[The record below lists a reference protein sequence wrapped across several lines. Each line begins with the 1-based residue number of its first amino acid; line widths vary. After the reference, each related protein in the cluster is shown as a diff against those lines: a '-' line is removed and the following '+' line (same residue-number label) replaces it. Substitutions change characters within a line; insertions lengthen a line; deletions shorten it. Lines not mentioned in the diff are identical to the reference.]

1 MGTLTADH
9 QAFRSTVADLRAAA
23 ERLGAD
29 RDRAARSVDALLG
42 TWTGVVATSYAEGW
56 EAWCSGAG
64 RVLDGLATMAA
75 LLEAADADLAAT
87 DAVAGADLGRL
98 AVRLG

>member
-9 QAFRSTVADLRAAA
+9 TAFQSTVADLRTAAD
-23 ERLGAD
+23 RLRSD
-29 RDRAARSVDALLG
+29 RDRAARSVEGLLG
-42 TWTGVVATSYAEGW
+42 TWTGAVATSYAEGW
-56 EAWCSGAG
+56 EAWRSGAT

-87 DAVAGADLGRL
+87 DGLAGADLGRL
-98 AVRLG
+98 TARLG